1 MNAKVFDQN
10 NLSIKKL
17 VNLKYLGTSEPTMV
31 KFASWN
37 EMKKE
42 FQKKFQNQFGFTESS
57 KEVVIS
63 SILME
68 MIYRGEKIDS
78 FPQSK
83 TIDNSVSKANDFQ
96 KVFDN
101 MPFHNFEDN

>member
-42 FQKKFQNQFGFTESS
+42 FQKKFQNQFGF
-57 KEVVIS
+57 
-63 SILME
+63 
-68 MIYRGEKIDS
+68 Y
-78 FPQSK
+78 
-83 TIDNSVSKANDFQ
+83 
-96 KVFDN
+96 
-101 MPFHNFEDN
+101 